1 MQKCLPKAAS
11 SRGGFFSSPFPSPFF
26 SSGLWEFAPNHPWLI
41 FATESP
47 LAALM
52 RTCQSAQRSMTP
64 PCSKCRFPAFKTPRK
79 RLMND
84 CPVPRG
90 QGTEPG
96 PSHRGKARRLQ
107 VFLDNAVLLKFQIL
121 MIFNHL
127 IPGLNQLGYSAQIL
141 TCSTHPCRLCRQKE
155 RRKRY
160 LWACPFPAAA
170 PERALSRAGIVLDQQ
185 LWKSASVILE
195 RTWRVLWLLLCPGAT
210 HDK

>member
-1 MQKCLPKAAS
+1 MQKYLPKAAS
-11 SRGGFFSSPFPSPFF
+11 SRGGFFSSPFPSPLF
-26 SSGLWEFAPNHPWLI
+26 SSGLWEFAPKHPWLI

-52 RTCQSAQRSMTP
+52 RTCQSAQRSVTP

-96 PSHRGKARRLQ
+96 PRHRRKARRLQ

-141 TCSTHPCRLCRQKE
+141 TCSTYPSSLQAKGEEKKVPLGLSFSSCCPRVGTEPCRN
-155 RRKRY
+155 
-160 LWACPFPAAA
+160 
-170 PERALSRAGIVLDQQ
+170 RAG
-185 LWKSASVILE
+185 SAALE
-195 RTWRVLWLLLCPGAT
+195 ISICYPGKDLEGPVAPALPWG
-210 HDK
+210 HS